1 LKVGGSPTIRESQA
15 NKLPEVADSISTLN
29 NVSGNQTNI
38 RVDNTPPPSVHPV
51 TALLPIATFLLVV
64 VVGLVLVGLVLV
76 VTGLALVVVALA
88 LAIIALVL
96 VAVGL
101 LYPVSMNPTV

>member
-1 LKVGGSPTIRESQA
+1 VGGSPTIRESQA
-15 NKLPEVADSISTLN
+15 NKLPEVADSISTFN

-64 VVGLVLVGLVLV
+64 VVGLVLV